1 MTTLLSKTGLSR
13 GAFAALALGVLAAPH
28 FSAGAKA
35 EEAIPANTFYKGQT
49 NLQYL
54 AKDKLIGRNL
64 VSPDGHVIGD
74 IEDLIISESNTVE
87 GVIVGVGGFLGMAEK
102 KIGVRLD
109 ALKIEVVDGRY
120 VARLPGAT
128 KEVLKA
134 VPAYERAH
142 VKAGFIE
149 RAAEKAKELTDK
161 TVDSS
166 KEAYDKAK
174 VQAGPALEK
183 AKEGAKEAY
192 EKGKEAAKD
201 AYEKGKDAAGKAAE
215 SMKSDKPADTK

>member
-1 MTTLLSKTGLSR
+1 MTTLSSSLGFKR
-13 GAFAALALGVLAAPH
+13 GALAAAAFAALAAPV
-28 FSAGAKA
+28 FTAGARA

-49 NLQYL
+49 ATQYL
-54 AKDKLIGRNL
+54 AKDKLIGRNI

-74 IEDLIISESNTVE
+74 IEDLIIGDNNQVE
-87 GVIVGVGGFLGMAEK
+87 GVIIGIGGFLGVGEK
-102 KIGVRLD
+102 KIGVHLD
-109 ALKIEVVDGRY
+109 ALKIEVVDGRV

-134 VPAYERAH
+134 VPAYERATTRTWMD
-142 VKAGFIE
+142 

-161 TVDSS
+161 TVDTS

-183 AKEGAKEAY
+183 AKESAKEAY
-192 EKGKEAAKD
+192 EKGKEGAKE
-201 AYEKGKDAAGKAAE
+201 AYEKSKEAVGKAAD
-215 SMKSDKPADTK
+215 SMKSDKPADAK

>member
-1 MTTLLSKTGLSR
+1 MTTISSTLRRR
-13 GAFAALALGVLAAPH
+13 GALAAVALGVLAAPA
-28 FSAGAKA
+28 FTAGSRA

-49 NLQYL
+49 SQQYL

-74 IEDLIISESNTVE
+74 IEDLIIGENNTVE

-102 KIGVRLD
+102 KIGVQLS
-109 ALKIEVVDGRY
+109 ALKIDVVDGRY

-128 KEVLKA
+128 KDVLKA
-134 VPAYERAH
+134 VPAYDRAH
-142 VKAGFIE
+142 PKAGFIE

-183 AKEGAKEAY
+183 AKEGAKDAY
-192 EKGKEAAKD
+192 EKSKEAAKD